1 MGPAVLLFFRAA
13 QTFTPGI
20 LPRKGGYDTRAIY
33 KGKVSGMS
41 TKFVFVTGGVVSGL
55 GKGICAASL
64 GRLLKQRGLRV
75 RNQKFDP
82 YINVDPGTMSPYQ
95 HGEVFV
101 TDDGAE
107 TDLDLGHYERF
118 VDEDLSGNSSVSSG
132 KIYWSVL
139 NRERRGDYLGA
150 TVQIIP
156 HITNEIKSRVYAMAS
171 EDVDVVITEIGGT
184 VGDIESQ
191 PFLEA
196 IRQVYAERPRGDV
209 LFIHVPLIVQIPG
222 SGELKS
228 KPTQHSVK
236 ELLSLGIQPDVL
248 VCRCDAPLTEDIR
261 RKIALFCNVE
271 PECVIQNATAQTLY
285 EVPLLLAKEGLDEV
299 VCRKL
304 GLITHQPD
312 LREWSAMVKREKSA
326 SRQVTIALVGKY
338 TQLHDAYLSVVE
350 SLHHAGTANDAVV
363 DIRWVDSETLTEENV
378 ETVLGDVSGVLVP
391 GGFGDR
397 GVEGMILACRY
408 AREHG
413 VPYLGICLGMQ
424 MAVVEFARDVLGWKD
439 ADSAEFSETTSHPV
453 IALMP
458 DQVNVTEKGGTM
470 RLGKYPCVL
479 KEGSRSRSLYGAAEI
494 SERHRHRFE
503 FNNDY
508 RTQMEQA
515 GMVLAGLSPDE
526 RLVEIVELPDHPW
539 FVGAQFHPE
548 FKSRPDHAHP
558 LFHGFVEAALQRQEA
573 QKK

>member
-1 MGPAVLLFFRAA
+1 
-13 QTFTPGI
+13 
-20 LPRKGGYDTRAIY
+20 
-33 KGKVSGMS
+33 MS
-41 TKFVFVTGGVVSGL
+41 TKFVFITGGVVSGL

-64 GRLLKQRGLRV
+64 GRLLKQRGVRV

-118 VDEDLSGNSSVSSG
+118 VDEDLSGKSSISSG

-156 HITNEIKSRVYAMAS
+156 HITNEIKSRVYAMAA
-171 EDVDVVITEIGGT
+171 EDVDVVITEVGGT

-196 IRQVYAERPRGDV
+196 IRQVAAERPHGDV
-209 LFIHVPLIVQIPG
+209 LFIHVPLIVQVPG
-222 SGELKS
+222 TGELKS

-236 ELLSLGIQPDVL
+236 ELLSLGIQPDIL
-248 VCRCDAPLTEDIR
+248 VCRCDAPMTEEVR
-261 RKIALFCNVE
+261 RKIALFCNVQ
-271 PECVIQNATAQTLY
+271 PDCVIQNATAETLY
-285 EVPLLLAKEGLDEV
+285 EVPLLMAKEGLDEV

-304 GLITHQPD
+304 GLITYQPD
-312 LREWSAMVKREKSA
+312 LREWSAMVRREKEA
-326 SRQVTIALVGKY
+326 HRHVRIALVGKY

-350 SLHHAGTANDAVV
+350 ALHHAGTANDAVV
-363 DIRWVDSETLTEENV
+363 EIAWIDSEELTEQNLEAS
-378 ETVLGDVSGVLVP
+378 LRGCGGILVP
-391 GGFGDR
+391 GGFGER
-397 GVEGMILACRY
+397 GIEGMIRAIQY
-408 AREHG
+408 AREQR
-413 VPYLGICLGMQ
+413 VPFFGICLGMQ
-424 MAVVEFARDVLGWKD
+424 MAVVEFARHVLGWAD
-439 ADSAEFSETTSHPV
+439 ANSAEFSETTRHPV

-458 DQVNVTEKGGTM
+458 DQMHITDKGGTM
-470 RLGKYPCVL
+470 RLGKYLCVL
-479 KEGSRSRSLYGAAEI
+479 AENTRSRALYGTAEI

-503 FNNDY
+503 FQNDC
-508 RTQMEQA
+508 RSEMQEQ
-515 GMVLAGLSPDE
+515 GMVLAGLSPDG
-526 RLVEIVELPDHPW
+526 RLVEIVELSQHPW

-548 FKSRPDHAHP
+548 FKSRPDRPHP
-558 LFHGFVEAALQRQEA
+558 LFYGFVKAALEQMQGKENMDESL
-573 QKK
+573 

>member
-1 MGPAVLLFFRAA
+1 
-13 QTFTPGI
+13 
-20 LPRKGGYDTRAIY
+20 
-33 KGKVSGMS
+33 MS

-64 GRLLKQRGLRV
+64 GRLLKQRGVRV

-118 VDEDLSGNSSVSSG
+118 VDENLSGNSSVSSG

-156 HITNEIKSRVYAMAS
+156 HITNEIKDRIYSMAGD
-171 EDVDVVITEIGGT
+171 DVDVVICEIGGT

-196 IRQVYAERPRGDV
+196 IRQVASERPHGDV
-209 LFIHVPLIVQIPG
+209 VFIHVPLIVQIPG

-236 ELLSLGIQPDVL
+236 ELLSLGIQPDIL
-248 VCRCDAPLTEDIR
+248 VCRCDAPITGDIR

-271 PECVIQNATAQTLY
+271 EDCVIQNATAGTLY
-285 EVPLLLAKEGLDEV
+285 EVPLLMAQEGLDEV

-304 GLITHQPD
+304 GLITRQPD
-312 LREWSAMVKREKSA
+312 LREWSAMVKREKNA
-326 SRQVTIALVGKY
+326 SRRVRIALVGKY

-350 SLHHAGTANDAVV
+350 SLNHAGTANDAIV
-363 DIRWVDSETLTEENV
+363 DIDWVDCEELTDGNAARRLSGC
-378 ETVLGDVSGVLVP
+378 TGVLVP

-397 GVEGMILACRY
+397 GIEGMITAVRY
-408 AREHG
+408 AREHK
-413 VPYLGICLGMQ
+413 VPYFGICLGMQ
-424 MAVVEFARDVLGWKD
+424 MAVIEFARHVLGWAD
-439 ADSAEFSETTSHPV
+439 ANSAEFSSTTAHPV
-453 IALMP
+453 IALMA
-458 DQVNVTEKGGTM
+458 DQVDVTEKGGTM

-479 KEGSRSRSLYGAAEI
+479 TGGTHSRALYGSAEI

-503 FNNDY
+503 FNNAF
-508 RTQMEQA
+508 RTEMTAA
-515 GMVLAGLSPDE
+515 GLILAGLSPDG
-526 RLVEIVELPDHPW
+526 RLVEIVENADHPW

-548 FKSRPDHAHP
+548 FKSRPDRPHP
-558 LFHGFVEAALQRQEA
+558 LFYGFVQAALEKQA
-573 QKK
+573 

>member
-1 MGPAVLLFFRAA
+1 
-13 QTFTPGI
+13 
-20 LPRKGGYDTRAIY
+20 
-33 KGKVSGMS
+33 MS

-64 GRLLKQRGLRV
+64 GRLLKQRGVRV

-118 VDEDLSGNSSVSSG
+118 VDENLSGNSSVSSG

-156 HITNEIKSRVYAMAS
+156 HITGEIKDRIYSMAS
-171 EDVDVVITEIGGT
+171 EDVDVVICEIGGT

-196 IRQVYAERPRGDV
+196 IRQVASERPQGDV
-209 LFIHVPLIVQIPG
+209 VFIHVPLIVQIPG

-236 ELLSLGIQPDVL
+236 ELLSLGIQPDIL
-248 VCRCDAPLTEDIR
+248 VCRCDAPITEDIR

-271 PECVIQNATAQTLY
+271 PDCVIQNTTAETLY
-285 EVPLLLAKEGLDEV
+285 EVPLLMAKEGLDEV

-312 LREWSAMVKREKSA
+312 LREWSAMVKREKNA
-326 SRQVTIALVGKY
+326 SRRVRIALVGKY

-350 SLHHAGTANDAVV
+350 SLNHAGTANDAIV
-363 DIRWVDSETLTEENV
+363 DIDWVDSEELTEENAAQR
-378 ETVLGDVSGVLVP
+378 LSGCAGVLVP

-397 GVEGMILACRY
+397 GIEGMIAAVRY
-408 AREHG
+408 AREHK
-413 VPYLGICLGMQ
+413 VPYFGICLGMQ
-424 MAVVEFARDVLGWKD
+424 MAVIEFARHVLGWAD
-439 ADSAEFSETTSHPV
+439 ANSAEFSATTAHPV
-453 IALMP
+453 IALMA
-458 DQVNVTEKGGTM
+458 DQVDVTEKGGTM

-479 KEGSRSRSLYGAAEI
+479 AEGTHSRELYGSVEI

-503 FNNDY
+503 FNNAF
-508 RTQMEQA
+508 RSEMTAA
-515 GMVLAGLSPDE
+515 GLTLAGLSPDG
-526 RLVEIVELPDHPW
+526 RLVEIVENPDHPW

-548 FKSRPDHAHP
+548 FKSRPDRPHP
-558 LFHGFVEAALQRQEA
+558 LFYGFVKATLEKQA
-573 QKK
+573 

>member
-1 MGPAVLLFFRAA
+1 
-13 QTFTPGI
+13 
-20 LPRKGGYDTRAIY
+20 
-33 KGKVSGMS
+33 MS
-41 TKFVFVTGGVVSGL
+41 TKFVFITGGVVSGL

-64 GRLLKQRGLRV
+64 GRLLKQRGVRV

-118 VDEDLSGNSSVSSG
+118 VDEDLSGSSSISSG

-156 HITNEIKSRVYAMAS
+156 HITNEIKSRVYAMAA
-171 EDVDVVITEIGGT
+171 EDVDVVITEVGGT

-196 IRQVYAERPRGDV
+196 IRQVAAERPHGDV
-209 LFIHVPLIVQIPG
+209 LFIHVPLIVQVPG
-222 SGELKS
+222 TGELKS

-236 ELLSLGIQPDVL
+236 ELLSLGIQPDIL
-248 VCRCDAPLTEDIR
+248 VCRCDAPMTEEVR
-261 RKIALFCNVE
+261 RKIALFCNVQ
-271 PECVIQNATAQTLY
+271 PDCVIQNATAETLY
-285 EVPLLLAKEGLDEV
+285 EVPLLMAKEGLDEV

-304 GLITHQPD
+304 GLITYQPD
-312 LREWSAMVKREKSA
+312 LREWSAMVRREKEA
-326 SRQVTIALVGKY
+326 HRHVRIALVGKY

-350 SLHHAGTANDAVV
+350 ALHHAGTANDAVV
-363 DIRWVDSETLTEENV
+363 EIAWIDSEELTEQNLEAS
-378 ETVLGDVSGVLVP
+378 LRGCGGILVP
-391 GGFGDR
+391 GGFGER
-397 GVEGMILACRY
+397 GIEGMIRAIQY
-408 AREHG
+408 AREQR
-413 VPYLGICLGMQ
+413 VPFFGICLGMQ
-424 MAVVEFARDVLGWKD
+424 MAVVEFARHVLGWAD
-439 ADSAEFSETTSHPV
+439 ANSAEFSETTRHPV

-458 DQVNVTEKGGTM
+458 DQMHITDKGGTM
-470 RLGKYPCVL
+470 RLGKYLCVL
-479 KEGSRSRSLYGAAEI
+479 AENTRSRALYGTAEI

-503 FNNDY
+503 FQNDC
-508 RTQMEQA
+508 RSEMQEQ
-515 GMVLAGLSPDE
+515 GMVLAGLSPDG
-526 RLVEIVELPDHPW
+526 RLVEIVELSQHPW

-548 FKSRPDHAHP
+548 FKSRPDRPHP
-558 LFHGFVEAALQRQEA
+558 LFYGFVKAALEQMQGKENMDESL
-573 QKK
+573 